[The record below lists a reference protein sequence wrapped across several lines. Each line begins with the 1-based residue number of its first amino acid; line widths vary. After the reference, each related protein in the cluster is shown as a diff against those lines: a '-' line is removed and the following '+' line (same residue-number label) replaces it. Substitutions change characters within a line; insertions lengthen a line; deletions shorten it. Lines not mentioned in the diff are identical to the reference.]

1 MNDLDG
7 VLQTFDRVIGRF
19 EQPEI
24 TLVER
29 GPVRAKIAVRT
40 RYGASELMQTYTLYA
55 GADQVE
61 CECYVFWHE
70 THKMLKLAFGTAV
83 EEGEAVY
90 AIAGGSIRK
99 PCDGCEEPAQNW
111 AAVENGKIG
120 LAVLNNGRYSYS
132 CKDGELRIV
141 AVRGAGFADHYGFA
155 RTNDGLCRFME
166 QGESEFTYVLR
177 PYTGSF
183 AENRVVE
190 MAELLNAPAVSVN
203 ETYHKGPLPLEYSGI
218 ELCGD
223 GIVLSALKAAEDG
236 QGLIL
241 RAWESRGERVPACI
255 KLSFA
260 DIEIRRE
267 FGPYEVCTFRIDGDT
282 VTETDFVE
290 TKF

>member
-1 MNDLDG
+1 
-7 VLQTFDRVIGRF
+7 
-19 EQPEI
+19 
-24 TLVER
+24 
-29 GPVRAKIAVRT
+29 
-40 RYGASELMQTYTLYA
+40 
-55 GADQVE
+55 
-61 CECYVFWHE
+61 
-70 THKMLKLAFGTAV
+70 
-83 EEGEAVY
+83 
-90 AIAGGSIRK
+90 
-99 PCDGCEEPAQNW
+99 
-111 AAVENGKIG
+111 
-120 LAVLNNGRYSYS
+120 
-132 CKDGELRIV
+132 
-141 AVRGAGFADHYGFA
+141 
-155 RTNDGLCRFME
+155 
-166 QGESEFTYVLR
+166 
-177 PYTGSF
+177 
-183 AENRVVE
+183 
-190 MAELLNAPAVSVN
+190 MAELLTAPAVSVN